1 MVKQQQ
7 VVVLGV
13 VLVLCCSWGC
23 KSVSQES
30 HAYTNAFINQSSP
43 YLLQHAHNPVNWYPW
58 GEEALA
64 KAQAEDKLLIISIGY
79 AACHWCH
86 VMEHESFED
95 TLVARVMNDNFVAI
109 KVDREERPD
118 VDDVYMTA
126 CQLASDGG
134 CGWPL
139 NAIALPDGRPIWAGT
154 YFPRRQWVEVL
165 QYFIKEKADKGP
177 QMIQYAEQLTQTI
190 QALGQLSPTAE
201 GISMTME
208 TADTFARQLL
218 QGLDHEQ
225 GGRKGAPKFPMPDNF
240 QWLQAYAFFTG
251 NQEARQVWETTLDHL
266 AAGGIYDHLGGG
278 FARYS
283 TDADWLVPHFEK
295 MIYDNSQLVSLFSA
309 AYAQTGKER
318 YREVVSQTLDFV
330 QRELTAPNGCFYSS
344 LDADSDGEE
353 GKFYV
358 WRAAELDSLLTPAE
372 AQLMRQYY
380 GVTRPGNWEK
390 GKNILHT
397 SFVPAPT
404 PAEILAAAPAGP
416 ALLASA
422 QTKLFAAR
430 SQRVRP
436 GLDDKMLTAWN
447 ALMIRGFADAA
458 AALHEPTYL
467 EQAVAAA
474 HSLFG
479 QALQADGR
487 LWRNSR
493 NGKSSIN
500 AFLDDYAFSAQA
512 LLRLY
517 ELTFEEQWLKKAQL
531 LTDYALV
538 HFSNP
543 DSDFLFY
550 TSDLDPPLVSRR
562 MDIQDNVIA
571 SSNSALAEVFWQL
584 GLYLDRED
592 YRSKSDRMLAAVI
605 SSAEMT
611 QNASFFANWGQLL
624 LRRVYPLYE
633 VAIVG
638 EDWPQLS
645 RELQAQYLPNAVFL
659 GGATEGSL
667 ALLENKLV
675 AEETYIYVCRNKVCK
690 LPVKTAHAALDLL
703 K

>member
-1 MVKQQQ
+1 MVKQQLF
-7 VVVLGV
+7 VGMS
-13 VLVLCCSWGC
+13 VLVFCCSWGC
-23 KSVSQES
+23 KSVSRES
-30 HAYTNAFINQSSP
+30 HAYTNALINQSSP

-64 KAQAEDKLLIISIGY
+64 RAQAEDKLLLISIGY

-126 CQLASDGG
+126 CQLASDGS

-154 YFPRRQWVEVL
+154 YFPRRQWLEVL
-165 QYFIKEKADKGP
+165 QYFIQEKADKGP
-177 QMIQYAEQLTQTI
+177 QMVKYAEQLTQTI
-190 QALGQLSPTAE
+190 HALGQLPSAAE
-201 GISMTME
+201 GYVFSAAT
-208 TADTFARQLL
+208 TDRFAQQLL
-218 QGLDHEQ
+218 QGLDHQQ
-225 GGRKGAPKFPMPDNF
+225 GGRKGAPKFPMPDNM
-240 QWLQAYAFFTG
+240 QWLQAYAFYTG

-295 MIYDNSQLVSLFSA
+295 MSYDNSQLVSLFSA

-318 YREVVSQTLDFV
+318 YREVVKQTLDFV
-330 QRELTAPNGCFYSS
+330 KRELTSSTGCFYSS

-358 WRAAELDSLLTPAE
+358 WRAEELDSLLSPAE
-372 AQLMRQYY
+372 AQLVSQYY
-380 GVTRPGNWEK
+380 GVTKAGNWEQ

-397 SFVPAPT
+397 SLAPGST
-404 PAEILAAAPAGP
+404 PTEILAAVPTGP

-422 QTKLFAAR
+422 QAKLFAAR

-447 ALMIRGFADAA
+447 ALMIKGYADAA
-458 AALHEPTYL
+458 AALREPSYL
-467 EQAVAAA
+467 NQAIAAA
-474 HSLFG
+474 NALFG

-487 LWRNSR
+487 LWRNTHQ
-493 NGKSSIN
+493 GKSSIN
-500 AFLDDYAFSAQA
+500 AFLDDYAFAAQA
-512 LLRLY
+512 CLRLY
-517 ELTFEEQWLKKAQL
+517 ELTFDEHWLEQAQL
-531 LTDYALV
+531 LADYARA

-543 DSDFLFY
+543 NSDLLFY
-550 TSDLDPPLVSRR
+550 TADLDPPLVSRR
-562 MDIQDNVIA
+562 TEIQDNVIA
-571 SSNSALAEVFWQL
+571 GSNSAMAEVFWQL
-584 GLYLDRED
+584 GIYLDRED
-592 YRSKSDRMLAAVI
+592 YTTKSERMLATVLNG
-605 SSAEMT
+605 T
-611 QNASFFANWGQLL
+611 DVLRNPSFFANWGQLL
-624 LRRVYPLYE
+624 LRQVYPPYE

-638 EDWPQLS
+638 ADWPRVS
-645 RELQAQYLPNAVFL
+645 PELQARYLPHALFL
-659 GGATEGSL
+659 GGTTEGSL

-690 LPVKTAHAALDLL
+690 LPVKTAQAALDLL